1 MMYIYQPRSDWHGR
15 SDLTKG
21 KVYDCEWN
29 GEMVYSSTG
38 VYFKLVSD
46 LGHLIEVH
54 ESQFVSL
61 DKLRQDKLKELGIK

>member
-1 MMYIYQPRSDWHGR
+1 MYIYQPRSDWHGR

-38 VYFKLVSD
+38 IYFKLVSD
-46 LGHLIEVH
+46 SGYEIEVH
-54 ESQFVSL
+54 ESQFISIE
-61 DKLRQDKLKELGIK
+61 KFRENKINELGL